1 MKKDE
6 YIASAV
12 SKISNKKA
20 KRETEREL
28 GEHIDELTEFY
39 LDRNMTVEEAEQRAV
54 ADMGTP
60 ESVSSSLGK
69 LHTGA
74 GKRVYI
80 ALLILLLVFGEAES
94 IGLVNICYSVEA
106 LHLHRLLYYGDAHLE
121 FEFFYTDIVL
131 PYVILF
137 VLIIIGY
144 RKYKPLLDYVLA
156 IFLFSTAKA
165 FIYFFG
171 EDGMYW
177 FPLSL
182 ASFPPPLILLIL
194 TFVLLLLLD
203 KEEDMLNGYN
213 QKSRTVKR
221 LIRILTAIA
230 ILTLVTVC
238 YSSLLKTVP
247 QPYSSL
253 PNI

>member
-1 MKKDE
+1 MRKDE

-20 KRETEREL
+20 KRETEAEL
-28 GEHIDELTEFY
+28 AEHIDELTEFY

-80 ALLILLLVFGEAES
+80 ALLILMSFFGICESCGLANVFS
-94 IGLVNICYSVEA
+94 SVEA

-144 RKYKPLLDYVLA
+144 HRCRPILEIVFAVL
-156 IFLFSTAKA
+156 LFSTTKGVI
-165 FIYFFG
+165 FMLS

-182 ASFPPPLILLIL
+182 LSTLPQLTLLIIA
-194 TFVLLLLLD
+194 FALLLLLYR
-203 KEEDMLNGYN
+203 EEDLLNGY
-213 QKSRTVKR
+213 KPKDRVFKVLLRVFVT
-221 LIRILTAIA
+221 IA
-230 ILTLVTVC
+230 ILTLASVC
-238 YSSLLKTVP
+238 YSHLLELVSELKDP
-247 QPYSSL
+247 SSY
-253 PNI
+253 I